1 MKKKT
6 TLRKIINNLDEQI
19 ERLEKEK
26 ENIKRIWEKNEKRN
40 NNKKDK

>member
-26 ENIKRIWEKNEKRN
+26 ENIKRIWEKNEKKN